1 MSTSSSSLVV
11 KSHTSLVHS
20 TYGTCEKISHCFR
33 FLLFPG
39 IHVIIPCDLTH
50 WNLPAGVSNTS
61 WAICHIHTV
70 TFAHVHTCIFCLD
83 SHTNF
88 LLESCVF
95 ICCPFKVS
103 LTETWQ
109 RCYNRH
115 IELFKFLSYP
125 PSVNT
130 HTGTHTHKS
139 SVLQCYSQIPQT
151 LFWCLWSKENGNGAG
166 LQKTAAVNRCS

>member
-70 TFAHVHTCIFCLD
+70 TCHMFTHAYSVWIHTQTFYWNPVFSYAARLKCHSQRPGSVVTTATLNFSNS
-83 SHTNF
+83 SHT
-88 LLESCVF
+88 SPV
-95 ICCPFKVS
+95 
-103 LTETWQ
+103 
-109 RCYNRH
+109 
-115 IELFKFLSYP
+115 
-125 PSVNT
+125 
-130 HTGTHTHKS
+130 
-139 SVLQCYSQIPQT
+139 
-151 LFWCLWSKENGNGAG
+151 
-166 LQKTAAVNRCS
+166 